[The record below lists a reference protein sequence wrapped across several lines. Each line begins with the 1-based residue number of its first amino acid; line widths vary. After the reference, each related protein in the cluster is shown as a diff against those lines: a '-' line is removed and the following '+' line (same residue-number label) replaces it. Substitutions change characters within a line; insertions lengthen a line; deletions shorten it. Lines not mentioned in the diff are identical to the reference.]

1 MVEIPLT
8 KSELKQIQS
17 DILAELTTDLS
28 VDHLD
33 LDLGGSTDDGTV
45 QMTAVYKAF
54 FVTGCDVEMKINFAV
69 FTGNG
74 TGKRNNLISSL
85 KLNRVIFLCYGVVY
99 ASSEIIDGA
108 KACDL
113 CKADVLFLCNL
124 ADLLQDLFLRIK
136 SKLDRVSK
144 TFVFHDKKPPCKFFD
159 FPIV

>member
-1 MVEIPLT
+1 
-8 KSELKQIQS
+8 
-17 DILAELTTDLS
+17 
-28 VDHLD
+28 
-33 LDLGGSTDDGTV
+33 
-45 QMTAVYKAF
+45 
-54 FVTGCDVEMKINFAV
+54 MKINFAV

-85 KLNRVIFLCYGVVY
+85 KLNRVVFLCYGVVY

-136 SKLDRVSK
+136 SKIDRVSK
-144 TFVFHDKKPPCKFFD
+144 MSVFHDKKPPCKFFD